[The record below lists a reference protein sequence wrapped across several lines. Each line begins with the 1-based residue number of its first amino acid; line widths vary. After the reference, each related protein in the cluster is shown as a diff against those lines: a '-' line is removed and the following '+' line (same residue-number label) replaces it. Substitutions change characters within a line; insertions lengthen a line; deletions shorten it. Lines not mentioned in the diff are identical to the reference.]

1 MTSTRTKKPSRD
13 GVGVTPTRSK
23 RSSISGAAA
32 RPTPP
37 PEILPGARPLREALD
52 DSSIYLPVMARL
64 AQVRPLTNLE
74 TVFTIELPEGLSL
87 QHDPGQF
94 VEVSVLGVGEAP
106 ISISSSPS
114 RSNGTFELCVRRAGE
129 VTAALHALHPGDRVG
144 IRGPFGHGFPYQKFY
159 GKDILFAPGG
169 LGLAP
174 LRSLIHQV
182 LDERRNF
189 GRVMLLYGAKHPS
202 ELLFTDEIET
212 WRQRGDMEVHVT
224 VDRPDESWTGNVGV
238 ITTLFSRIQV
248 QPRNTVAVTV
258 GPPVMYRFILIELL
272 AKGIP
277 EGNIWLSLER
287 RMKCGVGKCGH
298 CQMGPVFTCQEG
310 PAFSYDRIKP
320 MEEAL

>member
-1 MTSTRTKKPSRD
+1 MTPTPTHDRTKE
-13 GVGVTPTRSK
+13 GVGVTPTSTKDRTNEGVGGS
-23 RSSISGAAA
+23 
-32 RPTPP
+32 
-37 PEILPGARPLREALD
+37 RPLRQTLD
-52 DSSIYLPVMARL
+52 ETSIYLPVAARV
-64 AQVRPLTNLE
+64 AAMQPLTKLE
-74 TVFTIELPEGLSL
+74 TVFTVELPAGLTL
-87 QHDPGQF
+87 QHEPGQF
-94 VEVSVLGVGEAP
+94 VEVSVFGVGEAP

-114 RSNGTFELCVRRAGE
+114 RSNGTFELCVRKAGE
-129 VTAALHALHPGDRVG
+129 VTAALHALHPGDSLGV
-144 IRGPFGHGFPYQKFY
+144 RGPFGHGFPVQKFY

-174 LRSLIHQV
+174 LRSLINQV

-202 ELLFTDEIET
+202 ELLFTDEVET
-212 WRQRGDMEVHVT
+212 WRRRGDMEVHVS

-238 ITTLFSRIQV
+238 ITTLFPKVQV

-258 GPPVMYRFILIELL
+258 GPPVMYRFVLIELL

-298 CQMGPVFTCQEG
+298 CQMNHVFACQEG

-320 MEEAL
+320 LEEAL